1 MIKYLSRTKMGE
13 EVPPHSAIFQA
24 NFFPQI
30 GGRRGGEYCPHQKK
44 SPNQY
49 FVAFLIINLFFILF
63 FGVQIIIHV
72 FMLNSKVISFDALIC
87 NIIGSAV
94 SGFLL
99 YYRLTNTI
107 SEPYDAHT
115 EKDTTTRDAEIFK
128 LSLYNIKGFSLNFQ
142 ICF

>member
-1 MIKYLSRTKMGE
+1 
-13 EVPPHSAIFQA
+13 
-24 NFFPQI
+24 
-30 GGRRGGEYCPHQKK
+30 
-44 SPNQY
+44 
-49 FVAFLIINLFFILF
+49 
-63 FGVQIIIHV
+63 
-72 FMLNSKVISFDALIC
+72 MLNSKVISFDELIC
-87 NIIGSAV
+87 NIIGSAG

-128 LSLYNIKGFSLNFQ
+128 LSVYNLKGFSLNFL

>member
-1 MIKYLSRTKMGE
+1 M
-13 EVPPHSAIFQA
+13 
-24 NFFPQI
+24 
-30 GGRRGGEYCPHQKK
+30 
-44 SPNQY
+44 
-49 FVAFLIINLFFILF
+49 AFLIINLFFILLC
-63 FGVQIIIHV
+63 GVQIIIHV

-87 NIIGSAV
+87 NIIGSAG

-128 LSLYNIKGFSLNFQ
+128 LSVYNLKGFSLNFQ